1 MDESDTSRKRKQVS
15 KNTSGF
21 QPGQLRFPKPS
32 ETARVSARI
41 PADPENTRGGSEI
54 AREGMMS
61 DGKNGM
67 RAASEDERMHES
79 SSFNANALS
88 AFDENA
94 EETHIHAETI
104 LFAYSVAVETAAP
117 VSAGPISATRID
129 AAVDLL
135 ERGLL
140 VGPFL
145 VAFTGGIS
153 NWVCFT
159 EKDGANECGFEGA
172 AAAKDSTC
180 GTE

>member
-1 MDESDTSRKRKQVS
+1 MDDSDASRKRKQVS

-32 ETARVSARI
+32 ETARASARI

-67 RAASEDERMHES
+67 RAASEDERMLES

-94 EETHIHAETI
+94 EETHIHAETMV
-104 LFAYSVAVETAAP
+104 FAFSVGVETAAP
-117 VSAGPISATRID
+117 VSAGPMSATRID
-129 AAVDLL
+129 ADVDLL

-140 VGPFL
+140 VEPFL
-145 VAFTGGIS
+145 VAFTDGTG

-159 EKDGANECGFEGA
+159 EKAAADECRFDGA

-180 GTE
+180 GTD